1 MSSTTLGTATTRPGE
16 AIRPGYSTINPGS
29 VVNTNA
35 ATAVT
40 NHTPAHSRISWGAV
54 FAGAAVAVAST
65 VLLSLLGAA
74 LGTGSINTMTA
85 NASDVRSFSQSAGL
99 WQIVNYVLSM
109 ALGGYVAARLS
120 GTHSHLDGELHG
132 LTTWAIALLFGAW
145 LFAQALGG
153 AIGMAGQGVSS
164 VASRLADTAESV
176 VPEVRGTSLVD
187 RVRIGLSTG
196 GDISAMTREQLEG
209 EIALVIGNGLY
220 GGNFNDADRTRLIAL
235 VAAEAGV
242 TRDEATRRVVRMEAE
257 IRTGIAQAERN
268 ARVAADNVAHGVAVA
283 SRALFAAL
291 TLGLLG
297 ALIGAWFGTRHKRAL
312 HPVVH
317 HAEPVVRHVEPV
329 VHHETTRTVYE
340 TTHPAGVRVLD
351 RH

>member
-16 AIRPGYSTINPGS
+16 AIRPGYGVTS
-29 VVNTNA
+29 TNA

-85 NASDVRSFSQSAGL
+85 NASDVRSFSQGAGL

-109 ALGGYVAARLS
+109 ALGGYVASRLS

-164 VASRLADTAESV
+164 VASRLADTAESM

-187 RVRIGLSTG
+187 RVRLGLSTG

-257 IRTGIAQAERN
+257 IRNGIAQAERN

-317 HAEPVVRHVEPV
+317 HAEPVV
-329 VHHETTRTVYE
+329 HHETTRTVYE

>member
-1 MSSTTLGTATTRPGE
+1 MSSTTFGTAAARPGE
-16 AIRPGYSTINPGS
+16 AIRPGYGTISPAS
-29 VVNTNA
+29 VVTTNA

-85 NASDVRSFSQSAGL
+85 NANDVRTFSQGAGL

-109 ALGGYVAARLS
+109 AFGGYVAARLS

-164 VASRLADTAESV
+164 VASRLADTAESM

-187 RVRIGLSTG
+187 RVRLGLSTG
-196 GDISAMTREQLEG
+196 GDISAMSRDQLEG

-220 GGNFNDADRTRLIAL
+220 GGSFNDADRTRLIVL

-257 IRTGIAQAERN
+257 IRTRIAQADVN
-268 ARVAADNVAHGVAVA
+268 ARAAADSVAHGVAVA

-297 ALIGAWFGTRHKRAL
+297 ALIGAWFGTRHKRML

-317 HAEPVVRHVEPV
+317 HVEPV

-340 TTHPAGVRVLD
+340 TTHPAGTRVVD
-351 RH
+351 RI

>member
-1 MSSTTLGTATTRPGE
+1 
-16 AIRPGYSTINPGS
+16 
-29 VVNTNA
+29 
-35 ATAVT
+35 
-40 NHTPAHSRISWGAV
+40 
-54 FAGAAVAVAST
+54 
-65 VLLSLLGAA
+65 
-74 LGTGSINTMTA
+74 MTA

-164 VASRLADTAESV
+164 VASRLADNAESM

-187 RVRIGLSTG
+187 RVRLGLSTG

-257 IRTGIAQAERN
+257 IRNGIAQAERN

-340 TTHPAGVRVLD
+340 TTHPSGVRVLD